1 MYKVRISALRS
12 YKVQTSDWE
21 SVMFDILSS
30 CPFILFVPECFVINY
45 EKLCTCLS
53 FYTFWCHVMSSQI
66 LLSKVRSQRKSLS
79 LEMYP
84 FPLYPIVRILSEKE
98 KIWVSPSIF
107 MFYCPVY
114 KYFKFSILRVILFL
128 FLLRHN

>member
-12 YKVQTSDWE
+12 YKVQTSDWK

-84 FPLYPIVRILSEKE
+84 FPLYPVVRILWRKNLS
-98 KIWVSPSIF
+98 ISTSIF
-107 MFYCPVY
+107 MFYYAVY
-114 KYFKFSILRVILFL
+114 KYFKFSILRVILFPL
-128 FLLRHN
+128 KHN